1 MPLTG
6 TAIHTEAPPLVD
18 EPVARCRYSAMAR
31 KGSGME
37 FGVFHEFPSLAGRP
51 DAEAFAEAFDIV
63 DGAERWG
70 LDVLWLAELHFDP
83 ERSILSSPMC
93 IASAIAAR
101 TRRIKIGV
109 AVQVLPLGNPLRIA
123 EEAATVDH
131 ISQGRLIFGAG
142 RSGVA
147 KTYEAYNVPYAESKE
162 RFAETLDIV
171 RRAWT
176 ETGFSHT
183 GKYFSFEDVTV
194 TPRPHQPEGPPIRIA
209 ATSPDTFISIG
220 QMGKPIFIAIRH
232 EDARQFAGAVETYR
246 KAWRD
251 AGHPGDG
258 QVYLRA
264 PGFLG
269 ATAALAR
276 DQYEASL
283 THYYRAQARLLADS
297 ARRTGLAP
305 TDKRYQTA
313 ERLNTMTIDEAIQG
327 SALIGTPD
335 AVARKI
341 ESLRDDMGLDGVLVE
356 INCGGKVEHAHEM
369 EALRLL
375 CQEVQPRFR

>member
-1 MPLTG
+1 
-6 TAIHTEAPPLVD
+6 
-18 EPVARCRYSAMAR
+18 
-31 KGSGME
+31 ME
-37 FGVFHEFPSLAGRP
+37 FGVFHEFPSLTGRS
-51 DAEAFAEAFDIV
+51 DADAFEEAFDIV

-70 LDVLWLAELHFDP
+70 LDVMWLAELHFDP

-101 TRRIKIGV
+101 TKRMKIGV

-131 ISQGRLIFGAG
+131 ISRGRLIFGAG

-162 RFAETLDIV
+162 RFAETLEIV

-209 ATSPDTFISIG
+209 ATSPDTFVSIG
-220 QMGKPIFIAIRH
+220 HMGKPIFIAIRH
-232 EDARQFAGAVETYR
+232 EDAREQFAGAVETYR

-251 AGHPGDG
+251 AGHPGNG

-269 ATAALAR
+269 ATAAAAR
-276 DQYEASL
+276 EGYEASL
-283 THYYRAQARLLADS
+283 LHYYRAQARLLADS

-305 TDKRYQTA
+305 GDKRFQTS
-313 ERLNTMTIDEAIQG
+313 ERLETMTFDEAIKG
-327 SALIGTPD
+327 SVLIGTPD
-335 AVARKI
+335 QVAKKI
-341 ESLRDDMGLDGVLVE
+341 EDLRRDMSLDGVLVE
-356 INCGGKVEHAHEM
+356 INCGGKVAHAREM

-375 CQEVQPRFR
+375 CQEVRPRFG